1 MSPINI
7 IYFVPGT
14 GQKAVSPY
22 GPGGKSRSGVTLAMR
37 RILNWFICI
46 RDQGL
51 RKGHEHPAYQLT
63 LPTPT
68 QRDKTVLS
76 SRVGSGRT
84 LWTGYCTFYLLL
96 AVWLGVCRRK
106 VAWAELTTIA
116 MSSIAAY
123 GISIQTSSVV
133 VLTAQRAAS
142 RASCSIQRWTL
153 TVTSCTA
160 KLVSGWLGSR
170 VVYSVPDSG
179 AEGPGFKSQP
189 RRCRVTVLGKLFTPI
204 VPLFTKQRNW

>member
-14 GQKAVSPY
+14 GQKAVTHY
-22 GPGGKSRSGVTLAMR
+22 GPGGKSRSGITLAMR

-76 SRVGSGRT
+76 SRVGSGRVGRCE
-84 LWTGYCTFYLLL
+84 LDIAHFTFYSQSDW
-96 AVWLGVCRRK
+96 VS
-106 VAWAELTTIA
+106 VA
-116 MSSIAAY
+116 
-123 GISIQTSSVV
+123 
-133 VLTAQRAAS
+133 
-142 RASCSIQRWTL
+142 
-153 TVTSCTA
+153 A
-160 KLVSGWLGSR
+160 KWRGRS
-170 VVYSVPDSG
+170 
-179 AEGPGFKSQP
+179 
-189 RRCRVTVLGKLFTPI
+189 
-204 VPLFTKQRNW
+204 